1 MGGAGGVRAIHRS
14 VSRHGLTDMAL
25 SKVRAAEAEFN
36 EFGTALLAAESHSA
50 SDEKDGRGTDKMFSY

>member
-36 EFGTALLAAESHSA
+36 EFGTALLAAESVFGS
-50 SDEKDGRGTDKMFSY
+50 